1 MINPFAEK
9 YKTLSNARLLEITN
23 NPQNYQPLALNAAEA
38 ELEGRGF
45 SDAELADAEAELKAE
60 AGEEKVR
67 AEKKEQI
74 NKYLKNTVLAIAGS
88 FRPWQPTSTRQGQF
102 ILCVCIVQA
111 VIGLKL
117 LWDGVTGVIFASHI
131 PQSWPMGISVL
142 TLFFGFFALSA
153 VYLFLRGKTI
163 GWILLS
169 AFMVFFNI
177 VSLTSI
183 VFIIIRALRYSF
195 IGGGI
200 LVSSWLIMSEAV
212 LCTFCTWIVYK
223 KWMRELYEIDRFWQV
238 STACIGFLLALAL
251 FMQLG
256 T

>member
-9 YKTLSNARLLEITN
+9 YKTLSNAQLVEIRG
-23 NPQNYQPLALNAAEA
+23 NPQNYQPLAIEAARA
-38 ELEGRGF
+38 ELEGRSL
-45 SDAELADAEAELKAE
+45 SDAELAAAAAELHAAAE
-60 AGEEKVR
+60 DERMR
-67 AEKKEQI
+67 AEKRELVNNRLI
-74 NKYLKNTVLAIAGS
+74 NGTTAIVSS
-88 FRPWQPTSTRQGQF
+88 FRPWQPLSTRQGQF

-117 LWDGVTGVIFASHI
+117 LWDGVTGVIFAGHI
-131 PQSWPMGISVL
+131 PKSWPMVISVL
-142 TLFFGFFALSA
+142 TLFFGLFALSA
-153 VYLFLRGKTI
+153 VCLFLRGKTI

-177 VSLTSI
+177 VSLTSM

-200 LVSSWLIMSEAV
+200 LVSSWLMMSEAA

-223 KWMRELYEIDRFWQV
+223 KWMRELYEIDRFWQIT
-238 STACIGFLLALAL
+238 TACIGFLLALAI
-251 FMQLG
+251 FVQLG